1 MRIAFVDSVHPLL
14 AERLEQAGH
23 TCTALHHLADAA
35 LVEAMGAVEGIVVR
49 SLQLPAELLDR
60 APELRFVARVGAGL
74 ENIDREHCTARNIL
88 VLNSPEGNRDGVGE
102 WCVAQ
107 TLALLKHLPRT
118 NEQVHKGLWLREE
131 NRGYDLFGSTVG
143 IIGFGHMGSAF
154 AEKLQGFGVQV
165 LAHDKYRKGF
175 ATDGV
180 VEADLDELL
189 VACDIISL
197 HLPLTA
203 ETRHY
208 ANEAF
213 FKRLGGPSWFINS
226 SRGGVV
232 DTKALL
238 DATDA
243 GMVKGAALDVLE
255 YERPDLGS
263 LDAAIDPATLRRLLD
278 HPSILLSPHIAGVT
292 HEGKMKMAEVLA
304 EKILNAF
311 PNGTL

>member
-1 MRIAFVDSVHPLL
+1 VRIAFVDSVHSLL

-23 TCTALHHLADAA
+23 ACTALYTLDDAA
-35 LVEAMGAVEGIVVR
+35 LAEAMSDVEGIVVR
-49 SLQLPAELLDR
+49 SRPLSAEMLAN

-74 ENIDREHCTARNIL
+74 ENIDREHCKARNIV

-107 TLALLKHLPRT
+107 TLALLKHLPRA
-118 NEQVHKGLWLREE
+118 NEQVHKGLWQRED
-131 NRGYDLFGSTVG
+131 NRGHDLFGKTVG

-189 VACDIISL
+189 HASDIISL
-197 HLPLTA
+197 HLPLSA

-213 FKRLGGPSWFINS
+213 FQRLGGPVWFINS
-226 SRGGVV
+226 SRGGVL

-238 DATDA
+238 DAMDV

-255 YERPDLGS
+255 YERPDLAS
-263 LDAAIDPATLRRLLD
+263 LDPSMDPATLRRLME
-278 HPSILLSPHIAGVT
+278 HPGILLSPHIAGVT
-292 HEGKMKMAEVLA
+292 HEGKVKMAEILA
-304 EKILNAF
+304 TKILNAF
-311 PNGTL
+311 PNVTP